1 MILHTKS
8 GAIELSMTTM
18 IVIVLSVILLILG
31 FVFVRSIMCSAIG
44 ITSEIGDKAE
54 AEVQRLFD
62 TSSGDISCIGSDHT
76 LPMAPGANAVSCAVK
91 AKSEGN
97 YVVKFIS
104 ISSNSNELDQINLD
118 SWVRSNSKQTIHPR
132 SPGDETS
139 IKTIRLD
146 IPENAPEGEFYITI
160 SAQGPDGIELSGVK
174 QLDFKITRTGI
185 VKNIIC

>member
-1 MILHTKS
+1 MILHKKS

-44 ITSEIGDKAE
+44 ITSEIGNKAE

-62 TSSGDISCIGSDHT
+62 TSTGEISCIGSDHT
-76 LPMAPGANAVSCAVK
+76 IPMGPGGNVISCGIK
-91 AKSEGN
+91 AKSQGN
-97 YVVKFIS
+97 YVVKFVEIT
-104 ISSNSNELDQINLD
+104 SNSRELDSIDLD
-118 SWVRSNSKQTIHPR
+118 SWVRDNSKNTINPR

-139 IKTIRLD
+139 VKTIRLD
-146 IPENAPEGEFYITI
+146 IPENSPEGEFYLTI
-160 SAQGPDGIELSGVK
+160 SAQGPDGAELSGVK
-174 QLDFKITRTGI
+174 QLDFKVTRSGI